1 MHMPVGIVDFE
12 VGLPRGRMTVARMRA
27 ASGRP
32 EADILAWTHC
42 SEIPVFG
49 EGEPA
54 WELAADL
61 ARKVLDRSGVPPE
74 RVDQVI
80 VAGSGEWDSPA
91 WSPAAR
97 IAQDLGITA
106 AHCFEVVNFCTA
118 SATALQLA
126 ADAIAVG
133 RVRTAL
139 VLFGER
145 ASRGVDYTDP
155 ESVSLFNTGDAA
167 AAILLGAGEVA
178 FELLRSRMRTD
189 PAWCDFYVGE
199 YEDGRVVTRRR
210 GRQLSLAKVY
220 LDNYQA
226 LTAEVLAALELSA
239 ADVDHFLINQMDR
252 RMHERLL
259 SILGIPPDRSVFNY
273 DRLGHMGCVDPF
285 LALADLRSGGLL
297 RPEACVLMATSG
309 TGFSWGVTAL
319 RHHVVTGS

>member
-1 MHMPVGIVDFE
+1 MGAPVGIVDFE
-12 VGLPRGRMTVARMRA
+12 VGLPRGRVTVAGMRA

-42 SEIPVFG
+42 AEIPVFDDA
-49 EGEPA
+49 EPA

-61 ARKVLDRSGVPPE
+61 ARRVLERNGVAPE
-74 RVDQVI
+74 RVDQLI

-97 IAQDLGITA
+97 IALDLGITG

-118 SATALQLA
+118 SVTALQIA

-133 RVRTAL
+133 RVGMAL

-167 AAILLGAGEVA
+167 AAILLGAGDVA
-178 FELLRSRMRTD
+178 LQLLRSRTRTD

-199 YEDGRVVTRRR
+199 YEEGRVVTRRR

-226 LTAEVLAALELSA
+226 LTLETLAALDLSI

-259 SILGIPPDRSVFNY
+259 SVVGIPAERSVFNY
-273 DRLGHMGCVDPF
+273 DRLGHMGCADPF
-285 LALADLRSGGLL
+285 LALAGLRDAGRL
-297 RPEACVLMATSG
+297 RPGDHVLMATSG
-309 TGFSWGVTAL
+309 TGFSWGVTAF
-319 RHHVVTGS
+319 RHCGRSA

>member
-1 MHMPVGIVDFE
+1 MGAPVGIVDFE
-12 VGLPRGRMTVARMRA
+12 VGLPRGRVTVAEMRA

-42 SEIPVFG
+42 AEIPVFDAA
-49 EGEPA
+49 EPA

-61 ARKVLDRSGVPPE
+61 ARRVLERNGVAPE
-74 RVDQVI
+74 RVDQLI

-97 IAQDLGITA
+97 IALDLGITR

-118 SATALQLA
+118 SVTALQIA

-133 RVRTAL
+133 RVGMAL

-167 AAILLGAGEVA
+167 AAVLLGAGDVP
-178 FELLRSRMRTD
+178 FQLLRSRTRTD

-199 YEDGRVVTRRR
+199 YEEGRVVTRRR

-226 LTAEVLAALELSA
+226 LTLETLAALDLSI

-259 SILGIPPDRSVFNY
+259 SILGIPAERSVFNY
-273 DRLGHMGCVDPF
+273 DRLGHMGCADPF
-285 LALADLRSGGLL
+285 LALAGLRDAGRL
-297 RPEACVLMATSG
+297 RPGDHVLVATSG
-309 TGFSWGVTAL
+309 TGFSWGVTAF
-319 RHHVVTGS
+319 RHCRRPA

>member
-1 MHMPVGIVDFE
+1 MGAPVGIVDFE
-12 VGLPRGRMTVARMRA
+12 VGLPRGRVTVAGMRA

-42 SEIPVFG
+42 SEIPVFDDA
-49 EGEPA
+49 EPA

-61 ARKVLDRSGVPPE
+61 ARRVLERNGVAPE
-74 RVDQVI
+74 RVDQLI
-80 VAGSGEWDSPA
+80 VAGSGEWDWPA

-97 IAQDLGITA
+97 IALDLGING

-118 SATALQLA
+118 SVTALQIA

-133 RVRTAL
+133 RVGTAL

-167 AAILLGAGEVA
+167 AAILLGAGDVA
-178 FELLRSRMRTD
+178 LELLRSRTRTD
-189 PAWCDFYVGE
+189 PAWCDLYVGE
-199 YEDGRVVTRRR
+199 YEEGRVVTRRR

-226 LTAEVLAALELSA
+226 LTLEMLAALDLSI

-259 SILGIPPDRSVFNY
+259 SVLGIPAERSVFNY
-273 DRLGHMGCVDPF
+273 DRLGHMGCADPF
-285 LALADLRSGGLL
+285 LALAGLRDAGRL
-297 RPEACVLMATSG
+297 RPGDHVLMATSG
-309 TGFSWGVTAL
+309 TGFSWGVTAF
-319 RHHVVTGS
+319 RHRRRSA